1 MAQIEAVLN
10 SRPLTA
16 MTQDPSDLSV
26 LTPGH
31 FLIGRPLTAVPEPS
45 LDHIKTNRLTKYQ
58 RLHQLSR
65 HFWDRWHSEY
75 LVQLQQRHKWK
86 DGATTIQVGK
96 LALIREENVSPLQWR
111 LGRIEEIHPGKDNIT
126 RAVTLKT
133 STGRLT
139 RAVHKISMLP
149 SPEDTNDEEQ
159 ANYSAPSAAWGE
171 C

>member
-1 MAQIEAVLN
+1 MNLEKWFCFCFCLKRIFGLANLTLEEMNTVMAQIEAVLN

-86 DGATTIQVGK
+86 DGATTIQVGT
-96 LALIREENVSPLQWR
+96 LASYQSIREENVSPLQWK
-111 LGRIEEIHPGKDNIT
+111 LG
-126 RAVTLKT
+126 
-133 STGRLT
+133 
-139 RAVHKISMLP
+139 
-149 SPEDTNDEEQ
+149 
-159 ANYSAPSAAWGE
+159 
-171 C
+171 